1 MSQDTYS
8 LADLDD
14 ALDAIGIRR
23 GAGTLVLHSSLFE
36 IGRLE
41 GVPLREQPPVV
52 IQALLDRIAPD
63 GTLAMPAAN
72 WDYGKTGVF
81 DLRHTPPS
89 KLLGV
94 VPASFLGFPGICRS
108 LNPIFSVAALG
119 PQAEFICDGGT
130 ATAFGADSAWDRLF
144 QLDAEMLFLG
154 CGLMFMTLARYI
166 EHRFGVPYVYNKLFS
181 APVTDDGR
189 PFDPPVVTTLRF
201 LHCSRDYA
209 LGRFEQRLR
218 ERGILR
224 EAPLGGGVARALR
237 MSDAYREGVAALKED
252 IHYFLDE
259 PPAYAPSQ
267 PPIA

>member
-1 MSQDTYS
+1 MSLDSYS
-8 LADLDD
+8 LADLDS
-14 ALDAIGIRR
+14 ALDIIGVRR
-23 GAGTLVLHSSLFE
+23 GGGALVLHSSLFE
-36 IGRLE
+36 IGRLD
-41 GVPLREQPPVV
+41 GMPLQEQPGAV
-52 IQALLDRIAPD
+52 IRALLDRIAPD
-63 GTLAMPAAN
+63 GTLALPAAN

-81 DLRHTPPS
+81 DLKRTPPS

-94 VPASFLGFPGICRS
+94 VPASFLGLPGVQRS
-108 LNPIFSVAALG
+108 PNPIFSVAALG
-119 PQAEFICDGGT
+119 PQAEFICNGGT

-166 EHRFGVPYVYNKLFS
+166 EHRFGVPYIYNKLF
-181 APVTDDGR
+181 AIPPTDDGR
-189 PFDPPVVTTLRF
+189 PIDLPVVTTLRF

-252 IHYFLDE
+252 IHYFLVE
-259 PPAYAPSQ
+259 PPEYAPGQ
-267 PPIA
+267 PPVA